1 LNLVGDKTTVNVA
14 LAEPFIFDIQG
25 SGLYLN
31 VTITPNDSSQ
41 LQLTGPNMDSTN
53 GSITLSWHN
62 DNLNSLGDIPQSF
75 EVQLLSEATVNVAN
89 AVTVTK
95 DTILNI
101 YDVYP
106 PQFSVKL
113 LKTTPANIC
122 FPAGTLVETDQGE
135 VPIQLITS
143 ANTVGGNQVLEVTR
157 TLNQSRK
164 FVVMKKGALGPN
176 KPSRPT
182 QLTPNHAVMYRGRL
196 TKAYKLVCLHG
207 VGMITKPKMDP
218 VYNVLLGKEERGE
231 IVGFKGDMR
240 VNGLVVETLKPEH
253 AERLKSKN

>member
-1 LNLVGDKTTVNVA
+1 
-14 LAEPFIFDIQG
+14 LAESIDLVPQG
-25 SGLYLN
+25 EDQFLI
-31 VTITPNDSSQ
+31 VKITPNDMAQIKLS
-41 LQLTGPNMDSTN
+41 GPNFDSTD
-53 GSITLSWHN
+53 GSIELIWGDGILNDSW
-62 DNLNSLGDIPQSF
+62 DVVKSF
-75 EVQLLSEATVNVAN
+75 EIELLTDIDTDINN
-89 AVTVTK
+89 AVTISKET
-95 DTILNI
+95 NSAI
-101 YDVYP
+101 YKFEV
-106 PQFSVKL
+106 PQFVVKL

-143 ANTVGGNQVLEVTR
+143 ANTVGGNPVLEVTR